1 VTGIEVRWL
10 RLDRLEWTDTELE
23 ACLAPAERA
32 RADRFHFPRDRQRFV
47 RRRGALRYLLSD
59 HLGAEPAA
67 IDLTTGPNG
76 RPELHPGPHPEDGRD
91 LRFNQSSSGDTA
103 VYAFATGIDVGIDV
117 ERHRDDIDIDALA
130 FRFFSPREVA
140 ALEAESP
147 GSPRSAAFFACWTMK
162 EAFVKARGDG
172 LSLPLDGFDVDFRPG
187 GPTRTGPAT
196 GSATESASPSALLA
210 TRWNADEAARWCL
223 RPLPAPAGCSAALAV
238 AAPCGLVRLGPVE
251 GAAPD

>member
-1 VTGIEVRWL
+1 MRWL
-10 RLDRLEWTDTELE
+10 RLDRLQWTDAELE
-23 ACLAPAERA
+23 ACLTRDERA

-59 HLGAEPAA
+59 HLGAGPAA
-67 IDLTTGPNG
+67 IVLTTGPNG
-76 RPELHPGPHPEDGRD
+76 RPELHPGHGRD

-130 FRFFSPREVA
+130 VRFFSPREVA
-140 ALEAESP
+140 ALDAESP

-187 GPTRTGPAT
+187 APTGT
-196 GSATESASPSALLA
+196 GSATGLATASATPSALLA
-210 TRWNADEAARWCL
+210 TRWDADEATRWCL

-238 AAPCGLVRLGPVE
+238 AAPCGIVRLGPVE
-251 GAAPD
+251 GTAPD